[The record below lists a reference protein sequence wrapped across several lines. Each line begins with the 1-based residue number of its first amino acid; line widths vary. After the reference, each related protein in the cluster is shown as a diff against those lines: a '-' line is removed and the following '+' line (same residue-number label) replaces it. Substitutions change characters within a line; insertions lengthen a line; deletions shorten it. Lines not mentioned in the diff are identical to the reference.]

1 MPNNNTV
8 NATKDSNRITTAI
21 KFFWGNLP
29 LDRCLRASATQEQK
43 MYRITLKGSH
53 TPYRDGVALNDVHS
67 TIVDVFEEHHP
78 LMALGRAVAEFFA
91 RTDHYPQ
98 IDSITIQQRIKK

>member
-1 MPNNNTV
+1 MRKDDTV
-8 NATKDSNRITTAI
+8 NATKDSNRIITSN
-21 KFFWGNLP
+21 KFIWGNLP

-43 MYRITLKGSH
+43 MYRVTLKGSH
-53 TPYRDGVALNDVHS
+53 TPYREGVALNDVHS

-78 LMALGRAVAEFFA
+78 LMALGRAVAEYFA